1 MTRPPLW
8 RPQGLQLKPVYHASD
23 LEGLEHLDGRPGQAP
38 FVRDPY
44 PRMYTEKPWTLRQYT
59 GFAGAQACNQRLRQS
74 LAEGAQGLS
83 LAFDLPTHRGYDS
96 TAPQCHADVGKAG
109 VAIDSVEDMQELL
122 AGIELD
128 KVSVSMTMTMNGAV
142 LPILAAFIVAA
153 EESGVAPEHLQ
164 GTIQNDIFKKF
175 MVRNTYTDERGVGLA
190 S

>member
-1 MTRPPLW
+1 M
-8 RPQGLQLKPVYHASD
+8 GKSKAS
-23 LEGLEHLDGRPGQAP
+23 
-38 FVRDPY
+38 
-44 PRMYTEKPWTLRQYT
+44 
-59 GFAGAQACNQRLRQS
+59 
-74 LAEGAQGLS
+74 
-83 LAFDLPTHRGYDS
+83 
-96 TAPQCHADVGKAG
+96 
-109 VAIDSVEDMQELL
+109 DSVEDMQELL

-128 KVSVSMTMTMNGAV
+128 KVSMTMTMNGAV